1 MTNQELQTL
10 INSWIPELEFTVE
23 ESEFLNV
30 HVPSDKLRDL
40 MLQLRDHEKTAFNY
54 LFCLSGVDWGEEL
67 GIVYHLES
75 TVHRHIIVVKV
86 KTSDREAPNFDTVC
100 DIWRTAEFHE
110 REVFD
115 FFGITF
121 NNHPNMTHLF
131 LNEDWQGFPMRKDF
145 EDPINMIIR

>member
-1 MTNQELQTL
+1 MTNQGLQNL
-10 INSWIPELEFTVE
+10 ISEWIPNLEFSEE
-23 ESEFLNV
+23 ESEFLNIFV
-30 HVPSDKLRDL
+30 SPEHLYDL
-40 MLQLRDHEKTAFNY
+40 MLRLRDHKETAFDY

-86 KTSDREAPNFDTVC
+86 KTEDRERPNFDSVC

-115 FFGITF
+115 YFGVTF

-131 LNEDWQGFPMRKDF
+131 LNDEWQGHPLRKDF
-145 EDPINMIIR
+145 EDPVNMIIR